1 MTLTSFII
9 HLFEIHFLY
18 YAISC
23 ASTDHPQHQVSKTL
37 TLAHP
42 RLCFKGHKID
52 KPHLLLVFSQFSI
65 LEKMQ
70 ISRASCQYGIKHYV
84 SPLDLR

>member
-9 HLFEIHFLY
+9 HLFEIHFLN

-37 TLAHP
+37 TLDHP

-52 KPHLLLVFSQFSI
+52 KPHFLTKLFLVFSLF
-65 LEKMQ
+65 
-70 ISRASCQYGIKHYV
+70 
-84 SPLDLR
+84 